1 MHFILANY
9 MDDRFFSHLEFSD
22 QGQTSNMYD
31 IAKERS
37 AHNRSRLVFCV
48 PPSLPGWYLPITTD
62 TYTYNIGQ
70 LAHAPLNTQIVY
82 TTMVENGIFG
92 SSPIGITTCV
102 KPLTSTSIIGV
113 LSRVLHFQSSFYFFF
128 YFNKKKKELI

>member
-48 PPSLPGWYLPITTD
+48 PLFCQVP
-62 TYTYNIGQ
+62 TYIVYKYIHNIAK

-82 TTMVENGIFG
+82 TTMA
-92 SSPIGITTCV
+92 
-102 KPLTSTSIIGV
+102 
-113 LSRVLHFQSSFYFFF
+113 FF
-128 YFNKKKKELI
+128 

>member
-62 TYTYNIGQ
+62 TYTLDTLFSSNCNIHKSSYG
-70 LAHAPLNTQIVY
+70 LCFWASDPLID
-82 TTMVENGIFG
+82 
-92 SSPIGITTCV
+92 
-102 KPLTSTSIIGV
+102 
-113 LSRVLHFQSSFYFFF
+113 RFY
-128 YFNKKKKELI
+128 

>member
-48 PPSLPGWYLPITTD
+48 PLFCQVPTYLYSI
-62 TYTYNIGQ
+62 YIHNIAK
-70 LAHAPLNTQIVY
+70 LAHAPLNTIVY
-82 TTMVENGIFG
+82 HG
-92 SSPIGITTCV
+92 
-102 KPLTSTSIIGV
+102 
-113 LSRVLHFQSSFYFFF
+113 
-128 YFNKKKKELI
+128 

>member
-48 PPSLPGWYLPITTD
+48 PLFCQVPTYLP
-62 TYTYNIGQ
+62 TYSYIVYTNIHNIAK
-70 LAHAPLNTQIVY
+70 LAHAPLNTIVY
-82 TTMVENGIFG
+82 HG
-92 SSPIGITTCV
+92 
-102 KPLTSTSIIGV
+102 
-113 LSRVLHFQSSFYFFF
+113 
-128 YFNKKKKELI
+128 